1 MFKTTI
7 INNPILIDKVPFG
20 ENISIRVK
28 KYKFG

>member
-1 MFKTTI
+1 MYKTTM
-7 INNPILIDKVPFG
+7 INNPILIDKVPIG